1 MPLPFRKPKVMGFNV
16 ASKLSVI
23 CYAIETSTQNILIK
37 AQLVLLHM
45 LRHCLYIRWYYFL
58 SEKPFPQ
65 PFSPQ
70 KAVLSSVFSPLVVG
84 HSGPSYSMFLQ
95 VFLYLQREY
104 GHWTCKYN
112 RNLRTESSE
121 ITFPFLF
128 FLPFMPFLFTLWNIL
143 LCFLSIWLSFFL
155 LPTSSCVTR
164 WARLR
169 FPVAHM
175 QRKFA
180 DLEDHSGFS
189 AIFFIPVH
197 VTFLEHTFFY
207 TSTLHRDKKSPLYPR
222 GVTHC
227 HVGFSTAWSHNN
239 LLWISENQL
248 ALV

>member
-1 MPLPFRKPKVMGFNV
+1 MPLPFREPKVMDFSV

-112 RNLRTESSE
+112 RNLRNRKFRNYFSFSL
-121 ITFPFLF
+121 FPSFYAFSLYPLKHFALF
-128 FLPFMPFLFTLWNIL
+128 SLHLII
-143 LCFLSIWLSFFL
+143 FLSPSHQFLCNKMGQTQVSCCSHAEEICWFGRPQRFLNHFFHTCSCYFPGAYFL
-155 LPTSSCVTR
+155 L
-164 WARLR
+164 
-169 FPVAHM
+169 H
-175 QRKFA
+175 
-180 DLEDHSGFS
+180 
-189 AIFFIPVH
+189 
-197 VTFLEHTFFY
+197 FY
-207 TSTLHRDKKSPLYPR
+207 TTQR
-222 GVTHC
+222 
-227 HVGFSTAWSHNN
+227 
-239 LLWISENQL
+239 
-248 ALV
+248 